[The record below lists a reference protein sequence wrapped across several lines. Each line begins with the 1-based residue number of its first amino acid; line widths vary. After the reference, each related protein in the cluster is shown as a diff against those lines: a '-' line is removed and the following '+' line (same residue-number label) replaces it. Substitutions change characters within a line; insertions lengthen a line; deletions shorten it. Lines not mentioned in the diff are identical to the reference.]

1 MMYNIHMHEIAET
14 IQVLPTYAAYTCA
27 AAVGVCIIGVGTLWV
42 AQKYARGGR
51 KVAAAS
57 LVGGQC

>member
-1 MMYNIHMHEIAET
+1 MYNIPMHEIAET

-42 AQKYARGGR
+42 AQKYARGAER
-51 KVAAAS
+51 
-57 LVGGQC
+57 LPRPHLWGQC